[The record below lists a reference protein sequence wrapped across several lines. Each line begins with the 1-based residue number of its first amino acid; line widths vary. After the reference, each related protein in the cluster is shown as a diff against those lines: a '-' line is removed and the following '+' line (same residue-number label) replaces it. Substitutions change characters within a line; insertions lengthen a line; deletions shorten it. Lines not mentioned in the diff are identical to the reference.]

1 MKYYLSKKVVEIASL
16 QYINS
21 SMMNFIRLLE
31 VMSKDLQNVMDR
43 GILDPNSNI
52 NFVNENRIFDNVTR
66 LEDRGGMIRILRHA
80 LNYELYTHTKNIL
93 KFEGTI
99 L

>member
-1 MKYYLSKKVVEIASL
+1 MNYYLSKKGVETASL

-31 VMSKDLQNVMDR
+31 VMSKDLQNVMAR
-43 GILDPNSNI
+43 GNLDTNSNI
-52 NFVNENRIFDNVTR
+52 NFVNNFENVTR
-66 LEDRGGMIRILRHA
+66 LEDRGGMTRILRHA
-80 LNYELYTHTKNIL
+80 LNHELYTHTKNIL